1 MNPIIIFLL
10 VVIAILLI
18 LYLVFQTRIGTW
30 LFGIEYF
37 EETYTFQKSMNAESI
52 KELFKSIE
60 LKKRHP
66 KDVFFYI
73 NPKTFYSISDK
84 GMGQWSPWIDIG
96 EMPDKV
102 FDGFDLKWRDA
113 WSIVIHGHDLHCAV
127 YNGDTHLLYA
137 DEVFE
142 TIRLVG
148 LGIPKYP
155 WNIWKIR
162 KEQEFVSYISESL
175 KELEHWFFRWL
186 LSKNNPV
193 WLRPAG
199 FFDIVRNVLF
209 FDYIYSES
217 SSFGSNHVL
226 TE

>member
-1 MNPIIIFLL
+1 MDSISVFVWIVVAII
-10 VVIAILLI
+10 V
-18 LYLVFQTRIGTW
+18 LYLAFQVAFRMGFW
-30 LFGIEYF
+30 DRVFGIEYF
-37 EETYTFQKSMNAESI
+37 EEMYTFQKPMSADSI

-84 GMGQWSPWIDIG
+84 GMEQWSPWIDIG

-102 FDGFDLKWRDA
+102 FDDFDLKWRDA

-127 YNGDTHLLYA
+127 YNGDTHLLYT

-162 KEQEFVSYISESL
+162 KEKEFLSYISDSL
-175 KELEHWFFRWL
+175 KELEQ
-186 LSKNNPV
+186 
-193 WLRPAG
+193 
-199 FFDIVRNVLF
+199 
-209 FDYIYSES
+209 
-217 SSFGSNHVL
+217 
-226 TE
+226 